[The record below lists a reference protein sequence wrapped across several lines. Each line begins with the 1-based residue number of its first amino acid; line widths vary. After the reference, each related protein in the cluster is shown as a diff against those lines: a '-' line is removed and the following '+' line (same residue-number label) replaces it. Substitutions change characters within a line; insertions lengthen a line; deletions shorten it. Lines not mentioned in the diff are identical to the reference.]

1 MIAMPEE
8 SPPWYSARWWLTL
21 MCGIAFLYCIWA
33 RILPTEAIMG
43 ILMLVF
49 QSDFMRSDRGGGTQE
64 PEKPQKNI
72 GK

>member
-1 MIAMPEE
+1 
-8 SPPWYSARWWLTL
+8 

-49 QSDFMRSDRGGGTQE
+49 QSYFMRSDRGGGTQE